1 MRQVWHLYARLVREH
16 PMKTQLVTTATV
28 MLSGDLIAQK
38 VIERRPDIDV
48 PRAARFFVMGVG
60 FVGPVVRG
68 WYLILERVVG
78 SGSSGA
84 VVFKK
89 VLLDQTLFGPLF
101 VPSFMVVLG
110 TLQRR
115 SWDEIEQSLRANYLQ
130 ILQTMYMIWPVAQ
143 FVNFRYVP
151 FNYRQVFGSCVAIV
165 WNTYLASKA
174 NRTQR
179 ARHGEVVPSKLTD
192 FKTLVPSRDG

>member
-1 MRQVWHLYARLVREH
+1 MRQAWHLYARLVRNH
-16 PMKTQLVTTATV
+16 PVKTQLATTATV

-48 PRAARFFVMGVG
+48 PRAARFFIMGIG

-78 SGSSGA
+78 SGSGGA

-101 VPSFMVVLG
+101 VPSFMIVLG

-115 SWDEIEQSLRANYLQ
+115 SWDDIKQSLRANYLQ
-130 ILQTMYMIWPVAQ
+130 VLQTMYMIWPVAQ
-143 FVNFRYVP
+143 FVNFRFVP
-151 FNYRQVFGSCVAIV
+151 FSYRQAFGSCVAIV
-165 WNTYLASKA
+165 WNTYLAGKA

-179 ARHGEVVPSKLTD
+179 ARHGEVVPSKFRDL
-192 FKTLVPSRDG
+192 KNLVPSTDG

>member
-1 MRQVWHLYARLVREH
+1 MRQAWHLYARLVRDH

-48 PRAARFFVMGVG
+48 PRAARFFIMGVG

-68 WYLILERVVG
+68 C
-78 SGSSGA
+78 
-84 VVFKK
+84 
-89 VLLDQTLFGPLF
+89 
-101 VPSFMVVLG
+101 FMVVLG

-115 SWDEIEQSLRANYLQ
+115 SWDDIKQSLRANYLQ

-143 FVNFRYVP
+143 FVNFRFVP
-151 FNYRQVFGSCVAIV
+151 FSYRQVFGSCVAIV

-174 NRTQR
+174 NRTQK
-179 ARHGEVVPSKLTD
+179 ARHGEVVPSKFRDL
-192 FKTLVPSRDG
+192 KTLVPSTDG